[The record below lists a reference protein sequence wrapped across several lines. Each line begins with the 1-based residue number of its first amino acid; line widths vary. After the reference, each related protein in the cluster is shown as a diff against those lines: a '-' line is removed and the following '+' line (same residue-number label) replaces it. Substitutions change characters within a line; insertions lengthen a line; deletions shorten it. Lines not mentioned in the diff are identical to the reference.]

1 MRIKIR
7 LRQRQKRIPFGRDK
21 QKSRNRSGFPG
32 MTSKQQATAKT
43 TMEILSREAAEND
56 GRGGESR
63 TDE

>member
-1 MRIKIR
+1 
-7 LRQRQKRIPFGRDK
+7 
-21 QKSRNRSGFPG
+21 

-63 TDE
+63 QTNDDED